1 MIFSQV
7 KESQRS
13 TGSPTLHMRL
23 PSLCIQALSLR
34 DSTVG
39 ANRAGGLSTSRL
51 WLKTSPQERTASPVN
66 RKLLLGLLNHISVI
80 SIIQGAALPAIA
92 SSPTLFAAKAAPT
105 PVLHSPRLLRALCNL
120 RYRITSSP
128 LLFRKPSFHRDGFSP
143 SWKSTS
149 FHCRPSCC
157 SCRYNIS

>member
-80 SIIQGAALPAIA
+80 SIIQGAAW
-92 SSPTLFAAKAAPT
+92 AAKPRSPLCRAQSSVVRPRI
-105 PVLHSPRLLRALCNL
+105 PLHGIRATSLQGGCFDGIWLENGVNRESPGRCSVERALARLAEEFYCA
-120 RYRITSSP
+120 
-128 LLFRKPSFHRDGFSP
+128 
-143 SWKSTS
+143 
-149 FHCRPSCC
+149 
-157 SCRYNIS
+157 